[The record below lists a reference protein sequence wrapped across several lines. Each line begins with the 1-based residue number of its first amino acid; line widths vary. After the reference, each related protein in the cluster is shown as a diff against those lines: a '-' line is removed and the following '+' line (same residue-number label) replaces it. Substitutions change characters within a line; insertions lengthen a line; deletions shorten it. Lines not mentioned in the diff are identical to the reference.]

1 MIRVNAWTAREEDG
15 MGMSDQYENLRTAI
29 LEGDAEQAVTIGEQ
43 LAAGAD
49 DVLEAVGVASG
60 VIREVGDKF
69 GQGEL
74 FLPEMVLAAEA
85 MQAFMN
91 TVTPRLE
98 ADTGQAK
105 ATGKVVIGTV
115 QGDIHSIGK
124 NIVATMLS
132 AAGYEVIDLGVNVVP
147 MEAIQTAEN
156 VGASIIGLS
165 ALMTTS
171 MPYQKEVIDLLNALD
186 QRDDFWVIV
195 GGGPVTREYAQ
206 DIGSNGWAPDAAVA
220 VQICDR
226 LLSLST
232 SPSETGLIYEGV
244 E

>member
-1 MIRVNAWTAREEDG
+1 
-15 MGMSDQYENLRTAI
+15 MGTSNEYGSLRTAI
-29 LEGDAEQAVTIGEQ
+29 LEGDKDQAVAIGED
-43 LAAGAD
+43 LAANAED
-49 DVLEAVGVASG
+49 ILEAVNVASG
-60 VIREVGDKF
+60 VIREVGDQF
-69 GQGEL
+69 GAGEL

-85 MQAFMN
+85 MQAFMDE
-91 TVTPRLE
+91 VTPRLE
-98 ADTGQAK
+98 ADAGSAQ

-132 AAGYEVIDLGVNVVP
+132 ASGYEVVDLGVNVVP
-147 MEAIQTAEN
+147 MEAIEAAEN
-156 VGASIIGLS
+156 TGASIIGLS

-171 MPYQKEVIDLLNALD
+171 MPYQKEVVDLLDALN

-195 GGGPVTREYAQ
+195 GGGPVTREYAH

-220 VQICDR
+220 VQVCDR
-226 LLSLST
+226 MLALPT
-232 SPSETGLIYEGV
+232 SPANSELIYEAA

>member
-1 MIRVNAWTAREEDG
+1 MGAPNEYED
-15 MGMSDQYENLRTAI
+15 LHTAI
-29 LEGDAEQAVTIGEQ
+29 LEGDKEQAVAIGEE
-43 LAAGAD
+43 LAAGAAD
-49 DVLEAVGVASG
+49 ILGAVEAASG

-69 GQGEL
+69 GAGEL

-85 MQAFMN
+85 MQAFMDE
-91 TVTPRLE
+91 VTPRLE
-98 ADTGQAK
+98 AEAGAAQT
-105 ATGKVVIGTV
+105 TGKVVIGTV

-132 AAGYEVIDLGVNVVP
+132 ASGYEVVDLGVNVVP
-147 MEAIQTAEN
+147 MEAIKAAEN
-156 VGASIIGLS
+156 SGASIIGLS

-171 MPYQKEVIDLLNALD
+171 MPYQKEVIDLLDALD
-186 QRDDFWVIV
+186 QRNDFWVIV

-220 VQICDR
+220 VQVCDR
-226 LLSLST
+226 LLSLTTDPADSD
-232 SPSETGLIYEGV
+232 LIYEAA

>member
-1 MIRVNAWTAREEDG
+1 
-15 MGMSDQYENLRTAI
+15 MGTSNEYGSLRTAI
-29 LEGDAEQAVTIGEQ
+29 LEGDRDKAMVIGED
-43 LAAGAD
+43 LAASAENI
-49 DVLEAVGVASG
+49 LEAVEVASG

-69 GQGEL
+69 GAGEL

-85 MQAFMN
+85 MQAFMDE
-91 TVTPRLE
+91 VTPRLE
-98 ADTGQAK
+98 AEAGSAQ

-132 AAGYEVIDLGVNVVP
+132 ASGYEVIDLGVNVVP
-147 MEAIQTAEN
+147 MEAIKAAEN
-156 VGASIIGLS
+156 SGASIIGLS

-171 MPYQKEVIDLLNALD
+171 MPYQKEVVDLLEALN
-186 QRDDFWVIV
+186 QRDEFWVIV

-220 VQICDR
+220 VQVCDQ
-226 LLSLST
+226 LLSSET
-232 SPSETGLIYEGV
+232 SPANSDLIYEAA

>member
-1 MIRVNAWTAREEDG
+1 
-15 MGMSDQYENLRTAI
+15 MGTSNEYGNLRTAI
-29 LEGDAEQAVTIGEQ
+29 LEGDKDQAVVIGEQ
-43 LAAGAD
+43 LAASTD
-49 DVLEAVGVASG
+49 DILEAVEVASG

-69 GQGEL
+69 GAGEL

-85 MQAFMN
+85 MQGFMDE
-91 TVTPRLE
+91 VTPRLE
-98 ADTGQAK
+98 AEAGTAQ

-132 AAGYEVIDLGVNVVP
+132 ASGYEVVDLGVNVVP
-147 MEAIQTAEN
+147 MEAIKTAEN
-156 VGASIIGLS
+156 SGASIIGLS

-171 MPYQKEVIDLLNALD
+171 MPYQKEVVDLLNALD
-186 QRDDFWVIV
+186 QRNDFWVIV

-220 VQICDR
+220 VQVCDR
-226 LLSLST
+226 LLSL
-232 SPSETGLIYEGV
+232 ETDPADSSLIYEAA